1 MKELRSAFE
10 SRGLLLSAAVSASK
24 RVIDVGKYPIP
35 YIVCLLCY
43 NLVQPCGFLPFFFL
57 MALIDWCIFF
67 SVWRPNSVKELG
79 LDRVDGIRLPR
90 PVGQENRTC
99 CTDVC
104 QRRRH
109 RHDSQYGKK
118 QLVKAYKENM
128 IEDAVMQAI
137 HPVRG
142 LPKFWRT
149 KNIPAY
155 LLLKYY
161 RHS

>member
-1 MKELRSAFE
+1 MAFC
-10 SRGLLLSAAVSASK
+10 LSSFWWHWL
-24 RVIDVGKYPIP
+24 IDVS
-35 YIVCLLCY
+35 
-43 NLVQPCGFLPFFFL
+43 
-57 MALIDWCIFF
+57 FF

-118 QLVKAYKENM
+118 QLVKAYKELIYDRRCCNAGNSRSPRTTEVLTDKKYTCLPTFKILSALLAEVVSLIWFNNDYGSTLSRVM
-128 IEDAVMQAI
+128 VVIEINQI
-137 HPVRG
+137 R
-142 LPKFWRT
+142 
-149 KNIPAY
+149 
-155 LLLKYY
+155 
-161 RHS
+161 